1 MSMVDL
7 HYLFEDRKEAG
18 RKSAERILRRRFRTE
33 AMVLALSPGGV
44 LIGSEI
50 ASAFGLPLELFIL
63 NKLSVPGNPERTFGA
78 VTEGGK
84 IFLNA
89 EVVTRYEIPDSYIQQ
104 AILSQ
109 RRKIQNHQR
118 LYSKKRKRPN
128 FQSKEIIVTDDGVQS
143 GATLLAALQTLRAR
157 GAERVTT
164 AIPVAPEEWVEKIKN
179 ASDEAI
185 ILHAIPFFSRLNDY
199 YRRFDPVSQDE
210 VIAIIRKAND
220 GKKAA

>member
-1 MSMVDL
+1 MVDL

-18 RKSAERILRRRFRTE
+18 RKLAQRLLPRRIGKET
-33 AMVLALSPGGV
+33 MVLALSPGGV
-44 LIGSEI
+44 MVGSEI
-50 ASAFGLPLELFIL
+50 ASAFHLPLELFIL

-84 IFLNA
+84 IFLDS
-89 EVVTRYEIPDSYIQQ
+89 EVVTRYEIPDNYIQQ

-109 RRKIQNHQR
+109 KRKIQDHQR
-118 LYSKKRKRPN
+118 LYSEKRTRPN
-128 FQSKEIIVTDDGVQS
+128 FQSKEIIVTDDGIQS

-157 GAERVTT
+157 GVEKVTT
-164 AIPVAPEEWVEKIKN
+164 AIPVAPEELVEKIKN

-185 ILHAIPFFSRLNDY
+185 ILHALPFFSTLSSY
-199 YRRFDPVSQDE
+199 YHRFDPLSHDE
-210 VIAIIRKAND
+210 VIAIMQKTNA